1 MKFLLS
7 ISKLIDLLTTAV
19 GKAVTWVTLIV
30 VLISAGNA
38 IVRKVFHLSSNS
50 WLEIQWYLFGV
61 IFLLAAGYTF
71 LKNEH
76 VRVDIL
82 NQRFSRRAQIIIEI
96 IGVLLF
102 MLPAC
107 LLILYLSWSFFELS
121 YVTNEQSSNPGGIVR
136 WPVKLLIPVGFCL
149 LSLAGIS
156 HLIKCVAFLAGK
168 GSDPLAVNDGLTGEE
183 QLAMEITVQAA
194 VAEQGLVTGESQSS
208 SSDNK

>member
-1 MKFLLS
+1 MNFLLS
-7 ISKLIDLLTTAV
+7 ISKGIDLLTTAV

-30 VLISAGNA
+30 VVISAGNA
-38 IVRKVFHLSSNS
+38 IVRKVFHLSSNA

-82 NQRFSRRAQIIIEI
+82 NQKFSRRTQIVIEI

-121 YVTNEQSSNPGGIVR
+121 YATNEQSSNPGGLVR
-136 WPVKLLIPVGFCL
+136 WPVKILIPLGFGL

-156 HLIKCVAFLAGK
+156 HLIKCVAFLARK
-168 GSDPLAVNDGLTGEE
+168 GPDPLAPSMGISAEE
-183 QLAMEITVQAA
+183 QLALEIAA
-194 VAEQGLVTGESQSS
+194 QEEAKQKARDVADNATP
-208 SSDNK
+208 SSDK

>member
-7 ISKLIDLLTTAV
+7 ISKAIDLLTTAV

-30 VLISAGNA
+30 VVISAGNA
-38 IVRKVFHLSSNS
+38 IVRKVFHLSSNA
-50 WLEIQWYLFGV
+50 WLEIQWYLFGA

-82 NQRFSRRAQIIIEI
+82 NQKFSRRTQVIIEI
-96 IGVLLF
+96 IGVLFF

-121 YVTNEQSSNPGGIVR
+121 FTTNEQSSNPGGLVR
-136 WPVKLLIPVGFCL
+136 WPVKLLIPLGFGL

-168 GSDPLAVNDGLTGEE
+168 GPNPLDVNHGVSAEE
-183 QLAMEITVQAA
+183 QLALDIAAQEAAKKQANTA
-194 VAEQGLVTGESQSS
+194 GVSTTHSS
-208 SSDNK
+208 NK

>member
-7 ISKLIDLLTTAV
+7 ISKAIDAIVSLV
-19 GKAVTWVTLIV
+19 GKSVTWITLLV

-38 IVRKVFHLSSNS
+38 IIRKTFHVSSNA

-76 VRVDIL
+76 VRVDII
-82 NQRFSRRAQIIIEI
+82 NQRLSPRTQVIIDL
-96 IGVLLF
+96 IGVIFF

-107 LLILYLSWSFFELS
+107 LLIVYLAIPFFELS
-121 YVTNEQSSNPGGIVR
+121 FVTNEQSSNSGGLIR
-136 WPVKLLIPVGFCL
+136 WPVKLLIPVGFTL

-156 HLIKCVAFLAGK
+156 HAIKCIAFLTGK
-168 GSDPLAVNDGLTGEE
+168 GPNPLKHDGPTAEE
-183 QLAMEITVQAA
+183 MLAQDIAA
-194 VAEQGLVTGESQSS
+194 HK
-208 SSDNK
+208 N